1 MQSLKTL
8 KKISAKNYI
17 KLLVV
22 EEIRFGER
30 NVNFHFYLRL
40 NWLNLLQPAYSLYL
54 KHFFPKS
61 STFRKKGDFPVSHE
75 DIIVYSFF
83 FFSKLAFSSF
93 GYFSRL
99 SNQKPFPEA
108 WGATDVPSSSSA
120 PFLPPL
126 FPTVFP
132 PIILFPLPVF
142 CPRTPSL
149 FLSSFTKVLYHTAT
163 GSRYHERGAS
173 AQQNKT
179 QFYSSAQ
186 LQSSNKSEVN

>member
-75 DIIVYSFF
+75 DSIVYSFF
-83 FFSKLAFSSF
+83 FFLNWHFHPLVIFLDSVIKNLFL
-93 GYFSRL
+93 R
-99 SNQKPFPEA
+99 PEEPQMCHPPA
-108 WGATDVPSSSSA
+108 
-120 PFLPPL
+120 LPPS
-126 FPTVFP
+126 FH
-132 PIILFPLPVF
+132 
-142 CPRTPSL
+142 
-149 FLSSFTKVLYHTAT
+149 LSSLQYFPQLYSFLCPSFAHSHPHSFSAALQKYSITLQQEAGTTREVLLLSRTKLSFTPRPNCRAAIRV
-163 GSRYHERGAS
+163 R
-173 AQQNKT
+173 
-179 QFYSSAQ
+179 
-186 LQSSNKSEVN
+186 